1 MLMDERKEGAA
12 VGGGNESACP
22 LQEQTL
28 ESLLRT
34 ARNGDTAALDRL
46 YAAIYEEL
54 RRHARRQLASRNT
67 TLTPTALV
75 NEVYLKL
82 SSASIDP
89 RDRNHLFALSAR
101 AMRHIV
107 IDHARRAATG
117 KRGAQLVQVT
127 LTGNLPDSRQDAA
140 SMLALDNALRL
151 LAEVDSRLARVV
163 ELRYFGGYSEAQIAG
178 SLGVTVRTVQ
188 RDWRKARAFLGAA
201 LAAGESGNQ

>member
-1 MLMDERKEGAA
+1 MDERKDGAA
-12 VGGGNESACP
+12 VGGEEEPTCP
-22 LQEQTL
+22 SQQALG
-28 ESLLRT
+28 SLLRT
-34 ARNGDTAALDRL
+34 ARNGDTQALDHV

-54 RRHARRQLASRNT
+54 RRHARRQLSSRNS

-127 LTGNLPDSRQDAA
+127 LTGNLPDPGQEAA
-140 SMLALDNALRL
+140 SVLALDNALRM
-151 LAEVDSRLARVV
+151 LADVDSRLAQVV
-163 ELRYFGGYSEAQIAG
+163 EWRYFGGYSEAQIAD

-188 RDWRKARAFLGAA
+188 RDWTKARAFLGAA
-201 LAAGESGNQ
+201 LAAGDRGSS